1 MQQLKNQIAMT
12 MSYVLC
18 FSTLI
23 SYFYWS
29 SGLLTV
35 TAMVICAFLSW
46 VLLRNFKQSSPRPR
60 SRSSTESFDVLFLTL
75 LEGSGGGPWGGV
87 YEASAVRS
95 DAQASTFT
103 PHGLADSPRAPS
115 RPASPAHGKGPQVS
129 CILNP
134 LYCTFT
140 APFLCLDM
148 FRYTDPYH
156 CVTVARSNLQRPAG
170 TAA

>member
-1 MQQLKNQIAMT
+1 MFCV
-12 MSYVLC
+12 SPPW
-18 FSTLI
+18 SLI
-23 SYFYWS
+23 STDPLASWQSLLWWS
-29 SGLLTV
+29 VPFSAG
-35 TAMVICAFLSW
+35 F
-46 VLLRNFKQSSPRPR
+46 SSESLNKAAHGPVHAAAPRA
-60 SRSSTESFDVLFLTL
+60 SMFSFWPCWK
-75 LEGSGGGPWGGV
+75 GAGGGGGAWGCV

-156 CVTVARSNLQRPAG
+156 CVTVARSNLQRPAS